1 MRAPAPFTDII
12 MAEQAAPAIPSGETQ
27 RRRLTLSQRNALFGY
42 FLVAPVV
49 VCLLVLVVYP
59 FFFAI
64 WISFTD
70 RMVGQPGKF
79 VGFENYLYLMR
90 QPSFQATIRNTI
102 VLVVSVQTLKLVLG
116 MGIALLLNQPIR
128 GRQIWRGLILLP
140 WAMPAFV
147 AFITWKLLLAPQ
159 GGAVNYVLIS
169 LGLVETH
176 VDFLST
182 KALAMPSVIAASF
195 WRGFPFWVIAF
206 LAALQNVPKELYEAA
221 AMDGAGAWA
230 RFRNVTIP
238 SIRHVVLV
246 VILLSTIWT
255 TNSFEAVWLMTQGGP
270 SDATMTFPVLA
281 YFGLQSLRIGE
292 AAAVS
297 VSLLPVFGILIF
309 IIAKMLQ
316 EEDA

>member
-1 MRAPAPFTDII
+1 
-12 MAEQAAPAIPSGETQ
+12 MAKQIASPMQQTQ
-27 RRRLTLSQRNALFGY
+27 QRQSRFSLSQSDAILGY
-42 FLVAPVV
+42 LLVAPVV
-49 VCLLVLVVYP
+49 ICLLILVVYP

-70 RMVGQPGKF
+70 RMIGREGQFIGL
-79 VGFENYLYLMR
+79 GNYAYLMG
-90 QPSFQATIRNTI
+90 QSSFQATIRNTV
-102 VLVVSVQTLKLVLG
+102 VLVTSVQTLKLVLG
-116 MGIALLLNQPIR
+116 MGIALLLNQQIR
-128 GRQIWRGLILLP
+128 ARQMWRGLILLP

-147 AFITWKLLLAPQ
+147 AYITWKLLFAPQ
-159 GGAVNYVLIS
+159 GGAFNYILIE
-169 LGLVETH
+169 LGWVQTH

-182 KALAMPSVIAASF
+182 KALAMPSVIVASF

-206 LAALQNVPKELYEAA
+206 LAALQNVPQELYEAA
-221 AMDGAGAWA
+221 SMDGASAVQ
-230 RFRNVTIP
+230 RFRHVTIP

-255 TNSFEAVWLMTQGGP
+255 TNSFEAIWLMTQGGP

-281 YFGLQSLRIGE
+281 YFGMQSLRIGE

-297 VSLLPVFGILIF
+297 VSMLPVFAMLAF

-316 EEDA
+316 EE

>member
-1 MRAPAPFTDII
+1 

-27 RRRLTLSQRNALFGY
+27 RRRLTLSQSNALLGY

-59 FFFAI
+59 FLFAI

-159 GGAVNYVLIS
+159 GGAVNHILIS